1 MIDLVELRNEIK
13 NGTFVPFVKK
23 DKVYL
28 KDSENDE
35 TIIICDLK
43 EAENQNHFV
52 S

>member
-13 NGTFVPFVKK
+13 KGTFVPFVKK

-28 KDSENDE
+28 RDSENDE

-43 EAENQNHFV
+43 ELEQETV
-52 S
+52 I